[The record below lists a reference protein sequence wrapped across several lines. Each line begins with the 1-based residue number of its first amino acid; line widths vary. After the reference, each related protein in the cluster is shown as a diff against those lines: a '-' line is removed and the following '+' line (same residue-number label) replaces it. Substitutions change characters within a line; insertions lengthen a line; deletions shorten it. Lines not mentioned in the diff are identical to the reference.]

1 MRVFWKLGMEH
12 ARTEGARTAPRRPVP
27 WFGSVTV
34 MTPDKAA
41 HTRSWRSTKGQPL
54 MMRDVIAVMHAML
67 QDIIEE
73 VGHNQGIDAWW
84 SVQSR

>member
-1 MRVFWKLGMEH
+1 MKVFWKLGMEH
-12 ARTEGARTAPRRPVP
+12 ARTEGAKTAPRRPVP

-34 MTPDKAA
+34 MTPDKTV
-41 HTRSWRSTKGQPL
+41 HTRSWHSKKGQPL
-54 MMRDVIAVMHAML
+54 VMRDVMAVMHAMV
-67 QDIIEE
+67 QDIIDE